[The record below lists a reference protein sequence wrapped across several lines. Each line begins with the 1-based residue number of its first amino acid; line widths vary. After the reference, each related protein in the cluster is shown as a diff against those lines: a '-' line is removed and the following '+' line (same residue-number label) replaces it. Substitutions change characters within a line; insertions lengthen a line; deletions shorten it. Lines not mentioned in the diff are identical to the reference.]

1 MRLHDGAILI
11 GIEILAQWANLIE
24 IFSPTGE
31 LLLRLPEEVTKK
43 VHRNL
48 SARSRH
54 KMVE

>member
-43 VHRNL
+43 GH
-48 SARSRH
+48 
-54 KMVE
+54 